1 MNDWVSFLF
10 SSMPRMNPYSE
21 LAKQTALSR
30 PVYEPGKPIEIVA
43 RECGLDPDL
52 ILKMASNE
60 NPLGSAPSGMKAAR
74 EVLDSVNLYPEN
86 SSLFLREALALKRG
100 VAPDELVVGHGSSE
114 LINFLAETFVDSETD
129 VVVGEYAF
137 FAYKL
142 ATLANGGRCLEVAM
156 PDFHHDLKA
165 MAAAVTPATRLVFL
179 PSPNNPTGTGNSEA
193 EVVEFIESLPDH
205 VIFCFDEA
213 YAEYL
218 DDPPDLRP
226 LIEAGRKVICLRTF
240 SKIYG
245 LAGMRIGY
253 GYCHRDLA
261 ELLNRVRFA
270 FNVNSVAQ
278 AAALGALEDD
288 AFVERSKEIND
299 AGLVQLEEGLGRLGL
314 EWVPSQANFLLVRV
328 ENSQRVVDFLQR
340 NGIIVRPLNGYSL
353 SDYLR
358 ITVGTEG
365 QNRRLLETLSECIG
379 G

>member
-1 MNDWVSFLF
+1 MTKS
-10 SSMPRMNPYSE
+10 NPFNE
-21 LAKQTALSR
+21 LAKQTALTK

-43 RECGLDPDL
+43 RECGIDPGL

-60 NPLGSAPSGMKAAR
+60 NPLGSAPSGMRAAR

-86 SSLFLREALALKRG
+86 SSLFLREALASKRG
-100 VAPDELVVGHGSSE
+100 VAPDELVIGHGSSE
-114 LINFLAETFVDSETD
+114 IINLLAETYVDSDTD
-129 VVVGEYAF
+129 VVVGQYAF
-137 FAYKL
+137 FAFKL
-142 ATLANGGRCLEVAM
+142 ATLANGGRCIEVPM
-156 PDFHHDLKA
+156 PEFRHDLKA

-179 PSPNNPTGTGNSEA
+179 PSPNNPTGTGNTEE
-193 EVVEFIESLPDH
+193 EVVDLIQSLPGH

-226 LIEAGRKVICLRTF
+226 LIAAGRKVICLRTF

-261 ELLNRVRFA
+261 ALLNRVRFA

-288 AFVERSKEIND
+288 AFVKRSKQIND
-299 AGLVQLEEGLGRLGL
+299 TGLSQLREGLSRLGL
-314 EWVPSQANFLLVRV
+314 EQVPSQANFVLVRV
-328 ENSQRVVDFLQR
+328 ENSQRVVDFLER
-340 NGIIVRPLNGYSL
+340 KGIIVRPLNGYSL
-353 SDYLR
+353 SEYLR
-358 ITVGTEG
+358 ITVGTEE
-365 QNRRLLETLSECIG
+365 QNKRLLATLSECIG